1 MSTEIKPVSPI
12 ATPTRRNR
20 VASKACSTP
29 SALSTDLIVR
39 NLTVEHLTILKLTP
53 SSRRRI
59 GSSGDETDS
68 LPFLTPSKKDRV
80 PKKAAKK
87 CSEPYKIEWTESIGT
102 EEVKEHVELAVLVAN
117 SNGFSGNDRADAV
130 IKYLDTKLGG
140 DWSCICTSVGRN
152 QTPSGFIKHKHFFY
166 SFNHDDLEW
175 SVWTSEP
182 IRKFQKKSYCTI
194 V

>member
-1 MSTEIKPVSPI
+1 MSTEIKEVSPV
-12 ATPTRRNR
+12 ATPTRRK
-20 VASKACSTP
+20 ATSKACSTP
-29 SALSTDLIVR
+29 TTSTDLTVR

-59 GSSGDETDS
+59 GSSGDETSDYV
-68 LPFLTPSKKDRV
+68 PFLTPSKRERT
-80 PKKAAKK
+80 KKPKK

-117 SNGFSGNDRADAV
+117 SNGLTGNDRADAV

-140 DWSCICTSVGRN
+140 DWSCICTSLGRN
-152 QTPSGFIKHKHFFY
+152 QTPSGYIKHKHFFY

-182 IRKFQKKSYCTI
+182 IKKFQKKSSCVI